1 MLNNTWYIYSLSSP
15 VFFSLCSPLCLW
27 HSPHSPLFLSCL
39 PAPTSIPLSLFLC
52 AHITVVVTS
61 HCVFLSLHDCSYP
74 PPNTLLLPKAQP
86 CPVTTLTSS
95 LDTVLALTLSFHTVL
110 LLPLDMG
117 ASNVNLDG
125 HINGQTSTE
134 YTHTPCLHKC
144 QLYWL
149 CCLPSW
155 KTVSVIWP
163 NDRVLEVARGRSP
176 VAFHC
181 SLPICPVTDSQ
192 WLMLLVLLDQPE
204 GPALPSGRAPRSQAP
219 LKRLWS
225 WNNCVGL
232 KTGILVGG
240 MVW

>member
-163 NDRVLEVARGRSP
+163 NDRVLEVAVYFVS
-176 VAFHC
+176 C
-181 SLPICPVTDSQ
+181 CISLLPPHLPCDWLTMADVTR
-192 WLMLLVLLDQPE
+192 
-204 GPALPSGRAPRSQAP
+204 PSGSTRRASPSFWQGSKKSGASQKA
-219 LKRLWS
+219 LIMK
-225 WNNCVGL
+225 
-232 KTGILVGG
+232 
-240 MVW
+240 